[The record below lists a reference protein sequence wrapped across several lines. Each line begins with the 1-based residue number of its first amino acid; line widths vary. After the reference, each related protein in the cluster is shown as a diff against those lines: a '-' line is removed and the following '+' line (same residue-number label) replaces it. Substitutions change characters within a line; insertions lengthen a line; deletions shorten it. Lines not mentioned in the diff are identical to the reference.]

1 MGFVI
6 KSAAVIGLIYLAS
19 PLRPPMPD
27 WLAHPAIVS
36 GSPAAIAALKS
47 QETTAPRATT
57 PSVIS
62 KGPETISVAA
72 LKATMETAGRAV
84 ATACTGHEKSCL
96 ELAAR
101 AAKAATDTDPLAALI
116 GPEIAHAASGN
127 DTARAQNLVAEA
139 TPAPT
144 IPLPPRREP
153 DTQKKI

>member
-1 MGFVI
+1 MGFII

-19 PLRPPMPD
+19 PLRPPMPE
-27 WLAHPAIVS
+27 WLARPALVS
-36 GSPAAIAALKS
+36 GSSTSNAALKLQDTS
-47 QETTAPRATT
+47 APLT
-57 PSVIS
+57 PVASTIS

-101 AAKAATDTDPLAALI
+101 AAKAAADTDPLAALI
-116 GPEIAHAASGN
+116 GPETAHAASAGESAH
-127 DTARAQNLVAEA
+127 TQNLVAEA
-139 TPAPT
+139 APAPA

-153 DTQKKI
+153 YTPKKI

>member
-19 PLRPPMPD
+19 PLRPPMPE
-27 WLAHPAIVS
+27 WLARPGIVS
-36 GSPAAIAALKS
+36 GSSATSAALKS
-47 QETTAPRATT
+47 QETSAPRATT
-57 PSVIS
+57 TSAVS
-62 KGPETISVAA
+62 KGPETISIAA
-72 LKATMETAGRAV
+72 LKATMETATRAV
-84 ATACTGHEKSCL
+84 TTACTGHEKSCL

-116 GPEIAHAASGN
+116 GPETAHAATGN
-127 DTARAQNLVAEA
+127 DKAHAQNLVADA
-139 TPAPT
+139 TPAPS

>member
-36 GSPAAIAALKS
+36 GSSAATAALKS
-47 QETTAPRATT
+47 QETTAPRATAT
-57 PSVIS
+57 NVTS

-101 AAKAATDTDPLAALI
+101 AAKAAADTDPLAALI
-116 GPEIAHAASGN
+116 GPETAHAALSN
-127 DTARAQNLVAEA
+127 DTARSQNLVAEA
-139 TPAPT
+139 TPSPT